1 MLTFGG
7 LMAGGSTVTGGGST
21 VTGGGAPGAGD
32 TVTVPGGTTVVS
44 VPGGAVTTVVSLGDV
59 VVVVVVVVSPA
70 SSPSLQATNAPVLM
84 AATAR
89 TAGDNFLRCVI
100 LAPLTGRADD
110 AGVWVI
116 SKHGRRAGWA
126 HNVAANP
133 KVRVRVNNEW
143 RTGTATFEPDDDVR
157 ARARS
162 FGGAG
167 KLSQSATALT
177 MRAMESDPISVR
189 VTYDD

>member
-32 TVTVPGGTTVVS
+32 TVTGPGGTTVVS

-100 LAPLTGRADD
+100 LAPLQDLRSPALRYCPPIAAQTGLYLSDCSINVDNTDTGR
-110 AGVWVI
+110 
-116 SKHGRRAGWA
+116 
-126 HNVAANP
+126 
-133 KVRVRVNNEW
+133 
-143 RTGTATFEPDDDVR
+143 
-157 ARARS
+157 
-162 FGGAG
+162 
-167 KLSQSATALT
+167 
-177 MRAMESDPISVR
+177 
-189 VTYDD
+189 